1 MNDINATLAGGE
13 WQTGDILKNEQL
25 GFESYSAEYGWV
37 GTLTG
42 FNNRSLFM
50 LRSTTAQQLSI
61 AGIPPDIA
69 TTPIPVEGGQWNY
82 ISYLP
87 PTNMTV
93 QEALRSEEHTSEL
106 QSLMRISYA
115 VFCLQKK

>member
-1 MNDINATLAGGE
+1 
-13 WQTGDILKNEQL
+13 
-25 GFESYSAEYGWV
+25 
-37 GTLTG
+37 
-42 FNNRSLFM
+42 M
-50 LRSTTAQQLSI
+50 LPSTTAQQLSI

-93 QEALRSEEHTSEL
+93 QEALAGYEASDEDVIKSQTGFAMYDSQTGWVGNLSYLEPGKGYMLFRKAGSDRSEERRVGKECVSTCRSRWSPYH
-106 QSLMRISYA
+106 
-115 VFCLQKK
+115 